1 MGKVFFTWLLF
12 LKVSTHVTVHLIAH
26 LCQTFCDPMDCSS
39 PGSSVHEDSPG
50 KNTGVGCHALLQ
62 GIFPTQGSNVG
73 LPHFRQT
80 LYHLSHQGS
89 PNSIF
94 KKDCKYRGFPGGS
107 VGKESICNAGDLGSI
122 SGSRRSPGEGNDYPL
137 QYSSLEKSML
147 VTPASISPFLLHR
160 TSGLHP
166 SLKWPM

>member
-1 MGKVFFTWLLF
+1 MGLL
-12 LKVSTHVTVHLIAH
+12 
-26 LCQTFCDPMDCSS
+26 CSWN
-39 PGSSVHEDSPG
+39 SVG
-50 KNTGVGCHALLQ
+50 KNTGLGCHFLLQ

-122 SGSRRSPGEGNDYPL
+122 SGLGRSSGGGHGNPL
-137 QYSSLEKSML
+137 QYSCLENPHGQRSLVNYSPWGHKKSDTNEQLNEQLHVWRLSEKAAM
-147 VTPASISPFLLHR
+147 
-160 TSGLHP
+160 
-166 SLKWPM
+166 